1 MAREYRSLPITPHD
15 HESPVGIAFPRVRVG
30 TTRYDGESIA
40 TPSPTMNTLLYITAL
55 LAGLGL
61 AVQVGFNSTMRHFTG
76 TAAFAAV
83 ISFCIGLA
91 GLIVFLLVTRSE
103 LPTRGALASAPWWAW
118 LGGLCGAFYV
128 AIATIAGPR
137 LGASTLLALTLVGQ
151 ICTAIVL
158 DHFGWLGF
166 PQHSISLIRVS
177 GAGLLIAGVL
187 MISR

>member
-1 MAREYRSLPITPHD
+1 M
-15 HESPVGIAFPRVRVG
+15 SP
-30 TTRYDGESIA
+30 E
-40 TPSPTMNTLLYITAL
+40 PSNTMNTLLYVTAL

-61 AVQVGFNSTMRHFTG
+61 AVQVGLNSTMRQFTG

-83 ISFCIGLA
+83 ISFCVGLA
-91 GLIVFLLVTRSE
+91 GLLVFLLVTRSE
-103 LPTRGALASAPWWAW
+103 LPTRSALASAPWWAW

-128 AIATIAGPR
+128 AIATIAGPK
-137 LGASTLLALTLVGQ
+137 LGASTLLALALVGQ